1 MKKKQL
7 KRIAEKIAKAEYI
20 IQTST
25 DKKAVK
31 KAEQDIM
38 ELSGSVHD
46 LEDMAAVDE
55 LVQELLS
62 KQGLTL

>member
-1 MKKKQL
+1 MKKKEL
-7 KRIAEKIAKAEYI
+7 KRIAEKIAKAECI

>member
-1 MKKKQL
+1 MKKKEL

-31 KAEQDIM
+31 KAE
-38 ELSGSVHD
+38 
-46 LEDMAAVDE
+46 
-55 LVQELLS
+55 
-62 KQGLTL
+62 